1 MAVVCRAKVMMR
13 AIEAALERRGLA
25 YQSMNAPDFRH
36 FDWKRKGVKLST
48 MHSAKGLEFRCVFV
62 AGLQSLPMRDE
73 CLDDALR
80 LLYVAMTRST
90 GELVLSAHGPS
101 GVVTRVR
108 QALEQVLRQFS
119 RMPA

>member
-1 MAVVCRAKVMMR
+1 MMR

-36 FDWKRKGVKLST
+36 FDLKRPGSSSRRCT
-48 MHSAKGLEFRCVFV
+48 APRGWSSAASSSPACSRCRCATSV
-62 AGLQSLPMRDE
+62 RT
-73 CLDDALR
+73 
-80 LLYVAMTRST
+80 TRST

-108 QALEQVLRQFS
+108 QALEQVLRHFS